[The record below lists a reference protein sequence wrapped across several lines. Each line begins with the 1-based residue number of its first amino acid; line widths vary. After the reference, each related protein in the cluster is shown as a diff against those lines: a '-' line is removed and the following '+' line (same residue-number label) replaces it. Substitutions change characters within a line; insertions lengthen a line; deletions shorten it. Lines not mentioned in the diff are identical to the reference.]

1 MRRMTIGLVAC
12 AFFTVTAASFA
23 GQPPPLE
30 KAKPSRFI
38 RDGEAQHPPVVERND
53 VEIGPAI
60 VLPAPLPPDY
70 DNENAG
76 LSRGTHPELL
86 TWDRIY
92 ALAVVRARTRRGAFL
107 PSLDPEALAA
117 EAARQGVGD
126 FARFRSNFHSNG
138 PFHDPGP
145 AVLELQSRLLAV
157 DGARRTVVFYESV
170 HKLIAE
176 RSQGVT
182 SGVNGLDVQTVFA
195 ALLQARQKL
204 ADDIRQFRDGLDE
217 LKFLLGLSPRAPVI
231 LDRQYLKAFSAVFD
245 SVDNWQR
252 RTRRW
257 LHDLPLLI
265 ERFPA
270 PGDVI
275 INGEPILTRIEKDSD
290 QWEDIL
296 ASAGQLAIK
305 SRSERDEN
313 LTQPNSGVQLELR
326 IRRRIRSLFEK
337 RLAYQHEK
345 RRYELATILRDQA
358 FERLVA
364 PPPPVIT
371 SRSSLLKGV
380 IEQQSQIVEAQD
392 RLVALWTSFR
402 AERLA
407 LYHDLGV
414 LPYQDWKSFYADL
427 SAAPAV
433 AAPEVPAVQPNPSAG
448 DAPQPPAPPTPPRP

>member
-1 MRRMTIGLVAC
+1 MRRMTIGLVAG

-30 KAKPSRFI
+30 KAKPSPFI

-92 ALAVVRARTRRGAFL
+92 ALAVVRARTRRGAFA
-107 PSLDPEALAA
+107 PTLDRAALAA

-126 FARFRSNFHSNG
+126 FARFRTNFHSNG

-176 RSQGVT
+176 RSMGVT
-182 SGVNGLDVQTVFA
+182 SGVNRLDVETIFA
-195 ALLQARQKL
+195 AILQARQKL
-204 ADDIRQFRDGLDE
+204 ANEIRQFRDGLDD

-231 LDRQYLKAFSAVFD
+231 LDRQYLKPFSAVFD
-245 SVDNWQR
+245 SVEDWQR
-252 RTRRW
+252 KPRRM
-257 LHDLPLLI
+257 LADLPPLI
-265 ERFPA
+265 ERLPL
-270 PGDVI
+270 PGDVT
-275 INGEPILTRIEKDSD
+275 INGAPILTRIEKDSD
-290 QWEDIL
+290 QWEDVL
-296 ASAGQLAIK
+296 ASAGQLALK
-305 SRSERDEN
+305 SRSEQDEIRA
-313 LTQPNSGVQLELR
+313 QSNSGAQLELR
-326 IRRRIRSLFEK
+326 IRRRIRGLFEK
-337 RLAYQHEK
+337 RLAYQQEK
-345 RRYELATILRDQA
+345 RCYEGATILRDQA
-358 FERLVA
+358 FERLFA
-364 PPPPVIT
+364 PPPQVIT
-371 SRSSLLKGV
+371 SRSSLLQGV
-380 IEQQSQIVEAQD
+380 IEQHARIVETQD
-392 RLVALWTSFR
+392 RLVALWTSLR
-402 AERLA
+402 AERLE

-414 LPYQDWKSFYADL
+414 LPHQDWKSFYADL
-427 SAAPAV
+427 SCEPGAAAAAPAV
-433 AAPEVPAVQPNPSAG
+433 PPEPAARDVHAF
-448 DAPQPPAPPTPPRP
+448 PAPPGPPVR

>member
-1 MRRMTIGLVAC
+1 MRRMTIGLVAG

-30 KAKPSRFI
+30 KAKPGPSI
-38 RDGEAQHPPVVERND
+38 RNGEAQDPAVVERNH
-53 VEIGPAI
+53 VEIAPAI
-60 VLPAPLPPDY
+60 LLPAPLPPDY

-92 ALAVVRARTRRGAFL
+92 ALAVVRARTRRGAFA
-107 PSLDPEALAA
+107 PTLDPAALAA

-126 FARFRSNFHSNG
+126 FARFRTNFHSNG

-170 HKLIAE
+170 HKLVAE

-182 SGVNGLDVQTVFA
+182 SGMNQLDVQTVFA

-217 LKFLLGLSPRAPVI
+217 LKFVLGLSPRAPVV

-245 SVDNWQR
+245 SVDDWQKK
-252 RTRRW
+252 THRW

-270 PGDVI
+270 PGDII

-290 QWEDIL
+290 QWETVL
-296 ASAGQLAIK
+296 ATAGQLAIK
-305 SRSERDEN
+305 SRSERDEI

-364 PPPPVIT
+364 PPPLSIT

-380 IEQQSQIVEAQD
+380 IEQQTQIVEAQN
-392 RLVALWTSFR
+392 RLVAHWTSFR

-407 LYHDLGV
+407 LYHELGV
-414 LPYQDWKSFYADL
+414 LPYHDWKSFFADFA
-427 SAAPAV
+427 AAPTV
-433 AAPEVPAVQPNPSAG
+433 AASAVPAVQPSPRAG